1 MSRTSN
7 FSPSPSNSLR
17 TVSLSPSIKA
27 NNFFSKM
34 KNMMKLQS
42 LIPNK
47 DKKNQLEEE
56 QFLLKPSASTGL
68 YITRKKLTTSSKN
81 KKLCRR
87 KTSIEND
94 NDKEKKLY
102 LVPKIRKR
110 NSAINVNTKELMTS
124 TSYNRYKLK
133 NTDRILLAN
142 MQIIDR
148 NRIRKIKDMTPKASA
163 ERKITFLASGALE
176 IGLTMFS
183 MWLIGYETRVF
194 SVTDLSAKSIFPL
207 ASTVT
212 FSSNASRLIAL

>member
-34 KNMMKLQS
+34 KNMKKLQS

-102 LVPKIRKR
+102 LVPKLRKR

-148 NRIRKIKDMTPKASA
+148 NRIRKIKDMTPMNRMREIKSKLTL
-163 ERKITFLASGALE
+163 ENFKITK
-176 IGLTMFS
+176 MFYDFNRQIADNQQY
-183 MWLIGYETRVF
+183 L
-194 SVTDLSAKSIFPL
+194 KIF
-207 ASTVT
+207 TT
-212 FSSNASRLIAL
+212 RLISARRNLKY

>member
-7 FSPSPSNSLR
+7 FSLSPSNSLR

-34 KNMMKLQS
+34 KNMKKLQS

-68 YITRKKLTTSSKN
+68 YITRKKSTTSSKN
-81 KKLCRR
+81 KELCRR

-148 NRIRKIKDMTPKASA
+148 NRIRKIKDMTPMNRMREIKSKLTL
-163 ERKITFLASGALE
+163 ENFKITK
-176 IGLTMFS
+176 MFYDFNRQIADNQQY
-183 MWLIGYETRVF
+183 L
-194 SVTDLSAKSIFPL
+194 KIF
-207 ASTVT
+207 TT
-212 FSSNASRLIAL
+212 RLISARRNLKY

>member
-1 MSRTSN
+1 
-7 FSPSPSNSLR
+7 
-17 TVSLSPSIKA
+17 
-27 NNFFSKM
+27 
-34 KNMMKLQS
+34 MKLQS

-56 QFLLKPSASTGL
+56 QFLLKPSASTCL

-148 NRIRKIKDMTPKASA
+148 NRIRKIKDMTPMNRMREIKSKLTL
-163 ERKITFLASGALE
+163 ENFKITK
-176 IGLTMFS
+176 MFYDFNRQIADNQQY
-183 MWLIGYETRVF
+183 L
-194 SVTDLSAKSIFPL
+194 KIF
-207 ASTVT
+207 TT
-212 FSSNASRLIAL
+212 RLISARRNLKY

>member
-34 KNMMKLQS
+34 KNMKKLQS

-68 YITRKKLTTSSKN
+68 YMTRKKLTTSSKN

-148 NRIRKIKDMTPKASA
+148 NRIRKIKDMTPMNRMREIKSKLTL
-163 ERKITFLASGALE
+163 ENFKITK
-176 IGLTMFS
+176 MFYDFNRQIADNQQY
-183 MWLIGYETRVF
+183 L
-194 SVTDLSAKSIFPL
+194 KIF
-207 ASTVT
+207 TT
-212 FSSNASRLIAL
+212 RLISARRNLKY

>member
-34 KNMMKLQS
+34 KNMKKLQS

-68 YITRKKLTTSSKN
+68 QITRQKLTTSSKN

-148 NRIRKIKDMTPKASA
+148 NRIRKIKDMTPMNRMREIKSKLTL
-163 ERKITFLASGALE
+163 ENFKITK
-176 IGLTMFS
+176 MFYDFNRQIADNQQY
-183 MWLIGYETRVF
+183 L
-194 SVTDLSAKSIFPL
+194 KIF
-207 ASTVT
+207 TT
-212 FSSNASRLIAL
+212 RLISARRNLKY

>member
-47 DKKNQLEEE
+47 DKKNKLEEE
-56 QFLLKPSASTGL
+56 QFLLNPSASTGL

-94 NDKEKKLY
+94 NDKENKLY

-148 NRIRKIKDMTPKASA
+148 NRIRKIKDMTPMNRMREIKSKLTL
-163 ERKITFLASGALE
+163 ENFKITK
-176 IGLTMFS
+176 MFYDFNRQIADNQQY
-183 MWLIGYETRVF
+183 L
-194 SVTDLSAKSIFPL
+194 KIF
-207 ASTVT
+207 TT
-212 FSSNASRLIAL
+212 RLISARRNLKY

>member
-34 KNMMKLQS
+34 KNMKKLQS

-68 YITRKKLTTSSKN
+68 YMTRKKLTTSSKN

-110 NSAINVNTKELMTS
+110 NSAINVNTKELMTT

-148 NRIRKIKDMTPKASA
+148 NRIRKIKDMTPMNRMREIKSKLTL
-163 ERKITFLASGALE
+163 ENFKITK
-176 IGLTMFS
+176 MFYDFNRQIADNQQY
-183 MWLIGYETRVF
+183 L
-194 SVTDLSAKSIFPL
+194 KIF
-207 ASTVT
+207 TT
-212 FSSNASRLIAL
+212 RLISARRNLKY

>member
-17 TVSLSPSIKA
+17 TVSLSHSIKA

-94 NDKEKKLY
+94 NDKENKLY

-148 NRIRKIKDMTPKASA
+148 NRIRKIKDMTPMNRMREIKSKLTL
-163 ERKITFLASGALE
+163 ENFKITK
-176 IGLTMFS
+176 MFYDFNRQIADNQQY
-183 MWLIGYETRVF
+183 L
-194 SVTDLSAKSIFPL
+194 KIF
-207 ASTVT
+207 TT
-212 FSSNASRLIAL
+212 RLISARRNLKY

>member
-7 FSPSPSNSLR
+7 FSLSPSNSLR
-17 TVSLSPSIKA
+17 TDSLSPSIKA

-94 NDKEKKLY
+94 NDKENKLY

-148 NRIRKIKDMTPKASA
+148 NRIRKIKDMTPMNRMREIKSKLTL
-163 ERKITFLASGALE
+163 ENFKITK
-176 IGLTMFS
+176 MFYDFNRQIADNQQY
-183 MWLIGYETRVF
+183 L
-194 SVTDLSAKSIFPL
+194 KIF
-207 ASTVT
+207 TT
-212 FSSNASRLIAL
+212 RLISARRNLKY

>member
-17 TVSLSPSIKA
+17 TVSLSPSIYLD
-27 NNFFSKM
+27 

-94 NDKEKKLY
+94 NDKENKLY

-148 NRIRKIKDMTPKASA
+148 NRIRKIKDMTPMNRMREIKSKLTL
-163 ERKITFLASGALE
+163 ENFKITK
-176 IGLTMFS
+176 MFYDFNRQIADNQQY
-183 MWLIGYETRVF
+183 L
-194 SVTDLSAKSIFPL
+194 KIF
-207 ASTVT
+207 TT
-212 FSSNASRLIAL
+212 RLISARRNLKY

>member
-34 KNMMKLQS
+34 KNMKKLQS

-148 NRIRKIKDMTPKASA
+148 NRIRKIKDMTPMNRMREIKSKLTL
-163 ERKITFLASGALE
+163 ENFKITK
-176 IGLTMFS
+176 MFYDFNRQIADNQQY
-183 MWLIGYETRVF
+183 L
-194 SVTDLSAKSIFPL
+194 KIF
-207 ASTVT
+207 TT
-212 FSSNASRLIAL
+212 RLISARRNLKY

>member
-34 KNMMKLQS
+34 KNMKKLQS

-68 YITRKKLTTSSKN
+68 YMTRKKLTTSSKN

-102 LVPKIRKR
+102 LVPKLRKR

-148 NRIRKIKDMTPKASA
+148 NRIRKIKDMTPMNRMREIKSKLTL
-163 ERKITFLASGALE
+163 ENFKITK
-176 IGLTMFS
+176 MFYDFNRQIADNQQY
-183 MWLIGYETRVF
+183 L
-194 SVTDLSAKSIFPL
+194 KIF
-207 ASTVT
+207 TT
-212 FSSNASRLIAL
+212 RLISARRNLKY

>member
-56 QFLLKPSASTGL
+56 QFLLNPSASTGL

-148 NRIRKIKDMTPKASA
+148 NRIRKIKDMTPMNRMREIKSKLTL
-163 ERKITFLASGALE
+163 ENFKITK
-176 IGLTMFS
+176 MFYDFNRQIADNQQY
-183 MWLIGYETRVF
+183 L
-194 SVTDLSAKSIFPL
+194 KIF
-207 ASTVT
+207 TT
-212 FSSNASRLIAL
+212 RLISARRNLKY

>member
-7 FSPSPSNSLR
+7 FSLSPSNSLR

-34 KNMMKLQS
+34 KNMKKLQS

-148 NRIRKIKDMTPKASA
+148 NRIRKIKDMTPMNRMREIKSKLTL
-163 ERKITFLASGALE
+163 ENFKITK
-176 IGLTMFS
+176 MFYDFNRQIADNQQY
-183 MWLIGYETRVF
+183 L
-194 SVTDLSAKSIFPL
+194 KIF
-207 ASTVT
+207 TT
-212 FSSNASRLIAL
+212 RLISARRNLKY

>member
-7 FSPSPSNSLR
+7 FSLSPSNSLR

-34 KNMMKLQS
+34 KNMKKLQS

-81 KKLCRR
+81 KQLCRR

-148 NRIRKIKDMTPKASA
+148 NRIRKIKDMTPMNRMREIKSKLTL
-163 ERKITFLASGALE
+163 ENFKITK
-176 IGLTMFS
+176 MFYDFNRQIADNQQY
-183 MWLIGYETRVF
+183 L
-194 SVTDLSAKSIFPL
+194 KIF
-207 ASTVT
+207 TT
-212 FSSNASRLIAL
+212 RLISARRNLKY